1 MEENDVVIALS
12 GASGAGYGLELLR
25 GASSSLKDSAK
36 LYLVYN
42 DTSLKIM
49 EDETGVDARKLEELA
64 SEMVHSSRMDHP
76 LASGSNDFGTMIICP
91 CSTSTA
97 AKIHAGIADNLIT
110 RCAAVALKE
119 SRKLILV
126 VRESPMST
134 PVLRSLYE
142 LSSWGAV
149 VMPASP
155 SFYNLANESIMDLQ
169 RAFAGRVL
177 ASAGIRKDLK
187 VRYEP

>member
-1 MEENDVVIALS
+1 MVFKDVIVALS
-12 GASGAGYGLELLR
+12 GASGAGYGLEVLR
-25 GASSSLKDSAK
+25 GASSSLIGKAK

-49 EDETGVDARKLEELA
+49 EDETGVSRDKLGELA
-64 SEMVHSSRMDHP
+64 SEAVHSSRMDHP
-76 LASGSNDFGTMIICP
+76 LASGSNDFGVMIICP

-119 SRKLILV
+119 RRRLILV
-126 VRESPMST
+126 VRESPLST

-142 LSSWGAV
+142 LSSWGV
-149 VMPASP
+149 VIMPASP
-155 SFYNLANESIMDLQ
+155 PFYNLGTESIRDLQ
-169 RAFAGRVL
+169 KGFAGRVL
-177 ASAGIRKDLK
+177 ASAGIRDDLK